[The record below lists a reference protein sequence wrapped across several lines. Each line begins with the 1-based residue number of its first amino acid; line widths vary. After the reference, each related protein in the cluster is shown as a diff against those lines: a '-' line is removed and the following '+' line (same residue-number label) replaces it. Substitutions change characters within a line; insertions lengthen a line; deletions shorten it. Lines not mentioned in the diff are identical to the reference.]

1 LIRIAQKKIVEGTFP
16 VSRQSLYR
24 LYRPTTFA
32 AVVGQNHI
40 ERTLRNA
47 VATDTVAHAYLFAGP
62 RGTGKT
68 TTARILA
75 SALVC
80 GHTKDGEPDGSCE
93 QCQLVNEGRHPDII
107 ELDAASQTGVDNV
120 REEIINNMHLATV
133 HGGPKVYIIDEV
145 HMLSKGAFNALLK
158 TLEEPPAH
166 VNFILC
172 TTDPQKVLST
182 VRSRC
187 QEFDFHPIAVEDI
200 TARLRYIAEQETITA
215 EPAALELIAR
225 HAEGGMRDAI
235 TLFEQMAAY
244 SGGSITVAAVEE
256 SMGGVSGDS
265 LVDIMRILACRDT
278 PACFTWVADQVAGGT
293 DLVEATRALLD
304 YARDAY
310 VIAALAGKGDGAI
323 GVNRSGDDLQNLQEI
338 AAGFTGPE
346 QLARLLDLLFDLS
359 DKLRWSTEPR
369 ILVELT
375 LARATNT
382 QGDLSL
388 EALAQRIEVLE
399 KGVPEKGSRAAAGQ
413 SASSAPAAPV
423 VPAVSDAAVV
433 EVADM
438 PSVVPADSVA
448 APVPIE
454 AAPDVSEASTAPSV
468 KAVEEAEA
476 TTLPSQAAGS
486 ELSDDVAVLNRRWS
500 EILDQI
506 RALGPS
512 RHPLFA
518 NARLTVNLQDQ
529 VLIVEFAQNDSF
541 KYKQAGRSDNRELL
555 EKAILAVYGDA
566 VPFVLQMGQFTGTA
580 AATTQPTPPSAPDF
594 EPPFDPGPAP
604 ESELPP
610 DFGPAPSFEEPPLTS
625 EPPASSVASSAV
637 PPSAPAPSPAPAF
650 ELVSKE
656 EPTVQD
662 YTPPTRE
669 VATLLD
675 DLGATVIRQT
685 TE

>member
-1 LIRIAQKKIVEGTFP
+1 M
-16 VSRQSLYR
+16 SRQSLYR
-24 LYRPTTFA
+24 LYRPATFA

-47 VATDTVAHAYLFAGP
+47 VATDSVAHAYLFSGP

-75 SALVC
+75 AALVC
-80 GHTKDGEPDGSCE
+80 GHTTDGEPDGSCE
-93 QCQLVNEGRHPDII
+93 QCLQISEGRHPDII

-133 HGGPKVYIIDEV
+133 HGKAKVYIIDEV

-158 TLEEPPAH
+158 TLEEPPQH
-166 VNFILC
+166 VIFILC

-187 QEFDFHPIAVEDI
+187 QEFDFHPIGIEDI
-200 TARLRYIAEQETITA
+200 TGRLGYIAKNENIAA

-225 HAEGGMRDAI
+225 HAQGGMRDAI
-235 TLFEQMAAY
+235 TLFERMSAY
-244 SGGSITVAAVEE
+244 SGGNITVADVEE

-265 LVDIMRILACRDT
+265 LADIMRIVARRDT
-278 PACFTWVADQVAGGT
+278 PACFSWVADQVAAGT

-310 VIAALAGKGDGAI
+310 VIAALAIDGDTAQAKGVD
-323 GVNRSGDDLQNLQEI
+323 RSGDDLKNLQEI
-338 AAGFTGPE
+338 AGLFAGVQ

-359 DKLRWSTEPR
+359 DKLRHSTEPR

-375 LARATNT
+375 LARATNA
-382 QGDLSL
+382 QGDQSL

-399 KGVPEKGSRAAAGQ
+399 QTASQTLGRKSR
-413 SASSAPAAPV
+413 SSTATSPAVPAATP
-423 VPAVSDAAVV
+423 PAVATAAV
-433 EVADM
+433 A
-438 PSVVPADSVA
+438 
-448 APVPIE
+448 
-454 AAPDVSEASTAPSV
+454 
-468 KAVEEAEA
+468 AVEEVAAVEPTPAIETRPAEA
-476 TTLPSQAAGS
+476 VTAAADTAL
-486 ELSDDVAVLNRRWS
+486 ELSDDLATLNRNWS
-500 EILDQI
+500 EILEQI
-506 RALGPS
+506 RVLGPS

-518 NARLTVNLQDQ
+518 NARLAADLKDQ
-529 VLIVEFAQNDSF
+529 VLVIEFAQADSF
-541 KYKQAGRSDNRELL
+541 KFKQAAKSDNRELL
-555 EKAILAVYGDA
+555 EKAIAAVYDA
-566 VPFVLQMGQFTGTA
+566 TIPFVLKMGQFDATGTPA
-580 AATTQPTPPSAPDF
+580 AAVAPEPEPEPEPVPLEAYFPSEYDLSPGAEEAFDQQQSSSEPQESSQPAQPQPSNAGAVAESAAIPAPDLELN
-594 EPPFDPGPAP
+594 EPPQ
-604 ESELPP
+604 
-610 DFGPAPSFEEPPLTS
+610 
-625 EPPASSVASSAV
+625 
-637 PPSAPAPSPAPAF
+637 
-650 ELVSKE
+650 KE
-656 EPTVQD
+656 